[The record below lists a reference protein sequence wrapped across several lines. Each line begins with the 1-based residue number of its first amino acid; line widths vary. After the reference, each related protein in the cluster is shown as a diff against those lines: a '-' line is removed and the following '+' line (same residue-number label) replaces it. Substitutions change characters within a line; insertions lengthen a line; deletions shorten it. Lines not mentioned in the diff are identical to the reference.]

1 MNKADISG
9 PGSSQAEALARF
21 QEDLKRIPGIKGARV
36 VGSEA
41 PQEIHILATGDK
53 PAKQLVRDVQS
64 LAAAAYDLSID
75 HRIVSVVET
84 HENGGPQQAEAP
96 RVVLNWLM
104 MASQGESGR
113 IDVGLRWPTGETA
126 GGAQA
131 SSANRETRARAAAEA
146 VAQALETTLLE
157 RKATVEIDS
166 VGLPRVG
173 STDAVLVKAL
183 FREKGSVTVLLGS
196 ALIEDDVASAAAR
209 ALLDAVNRKLAR

>member
-1 MNKADISG
+1 
-9 PGSSQAEALARF
+9 
-21 QEDLKRIPGIKGARV
+21 V
-36 VGSEA
+36 VGSDK
-41 PQEIHILATGDK
+41 PLEIHILASGDK

-75 HRIVSVVET
+75 HRIVSIVET
-84 HENGGPQQAEAP
+84 HENGGPQQSTEP

-131 SSANRETRARAAAEA
+131 ASANRETRARAGAEA
-146 VAQALETTLLE
+146 VGKALESTLLQ
-157 RKATVEIDS
+157 RRASVEIDS
-166 VGLPRVG
+166 VVLPRVG
-173 STDAVLVKAL
+173 SSDAVLVKAL
-183 FREKGSVTVLLGS
+183 FREQGSVTVLLGS

-209 ALLDAVNRKLAR
+209 ALLDALNRKLAR